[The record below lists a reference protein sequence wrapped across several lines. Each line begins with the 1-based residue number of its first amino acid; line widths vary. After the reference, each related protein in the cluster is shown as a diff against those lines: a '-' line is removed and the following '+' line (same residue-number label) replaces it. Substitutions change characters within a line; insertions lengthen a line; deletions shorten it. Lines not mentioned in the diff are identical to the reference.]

1 MTRSNLLFTLVFFLT
16 VGLSLPPTVVAQDQF
31 EAPSWTLGW
40 STDMDDGYTVELDD
54 DWDIEGEIVA
64 YVENT
69 RMSQVQL
76 ELTYEVNTWVPFTFS
91 GPETITVGAGENK
104 SFTISL
110 MTDNDADVRE
120 YNPDNNS
127 MLTVM
132 AEEKVG
138 DTSTETQEIEGDIN
152 VPKMF
157 NLRPDVTLSNDDL
170 YAGSSVEISIQILN
184 LGNAKDAV
192 KEASAQVRSCPHLSV
207 EGLDALA
214 NTVVETTDA
223 RNGRDTFSTLTLVAS
238 ESQPRRACEITIS
251 IISEGDNA
259 ARSTTFD
266 VEVFAYE
273 DEEKSST
280 DSGDSDDSD
289 NSDDGLNVESNTL
302 PGFLAF
308 EAILMLA
315 TCSVLRRKKTTL

>member
-1 MTRSNLLFTLVFFLT
+1 
-16 VGLSLPPTVVAQDQF
+16 
-31 EAPSWTLGW
+31 
-40 STDMDDGYTVELDD
+40 
-54 DWDIEGEIVA
+54 
-64 YVENT
+64 
-69 RMSQVQL
+69 
-76 ELTYEVNTWVPFTFS
+76 
-91 GPETITVGAGENK
+91 
-104 SFTISL
+104 
-110 MTDNDADVRE
+110 
-120 YNPDNNS
+120 
-127 MLTVM
+127 
-132 AEEKVG
+132 
-138 DTSTETQEIEGDIN
+138 
-152 VPKMF
+152 
-157 NLRPDVTLSNDDL
+157 
-170 YAGSSVEISIQILN
+170 
-184 LGNAKDAV
+184 
-192 KEASAQVRSCPHLSV
+192 
-207 EGLDALA
+207 LDALA

-266 VEVFAYE
+266 VEVFAYD